1 MVPLAHT
8 AVLKNYMDISQQFN
22 LNPYHLLAD
31 AGIYPAQLKDS
42 KQRISV
48 DKAIHLLEK
57 SALDSQCETFGL
69 FMAEQRQ
76 LADFGELSLLLS
88 YQHTL
93 RDALQT
99 IVRYRNVINSALEM
113 HIEEIDGTV
122 IIRVE
127 VVAGSNYSRQAIEL
141 AVGITHRFCATLL
154 SQKWRPLAVHFTHDA
169 PHDLSVHQRI
179 FSCSLEFGSEFNGIV
194 CTTTELDKANP
205 HADQAMANHAQ
216 RYLDI
221 DILQNENESSI
232 IFDIRK
238 SIYLLLPMGRATIDQ
253 VAITHGVNVR
263 TLQRRLE
270 AAQTSF
276 SILINDVRKT
286 LVFRYLKNLNYSL
299 GQVSD
304 ILGYSMPSSFTRW
317 FISQFGISPTAWRNN
332 HIKTSPRVFT
342 E

>member
-22 LNPYHLLAD
+22 LNPYHLLSD

-48 DKAIHLLEK
+48 DKAIQLLEL
-57 SALDSQCETFGL
+57 SALNSHCDTFGL
-69 FMAEQRQ
+69 LMAEQRQ

-122 IIRVE
+122 VIIRVE
-127 VVAGSNYSRQAIEL
+127 VIAGSIQYSRQAIEL
-141 AVGITHRFCATLL
+141 AVGITHRFCAALL
-154 SQKWRPLAVHFTHDA
+154 SQKWRPLAVHFTHEA
-169 PHDLSVHQRI
+169 PRDLSVHQRI
-179 FSCSLEFGSEFNGIV
+179 FGCPLEFGSEFNGIV
-194 CTTTELDKANP
+194 CTTAELDKANP
-205 HADQAMANHAQ
+205 HADRGMANHAQ

-253 VAITHGVNVR
+253 VAITHGINVR

-270 AAQTSF
+270 AAETSF
-276 SILINDVRKT
+276 SILINEVRKT

-317 FISQFGISPTAWRNN
+317 FISQFGISPTTWRNN
-332 HIKTSPRVFT
+332 HIGN
-342 E
+342 